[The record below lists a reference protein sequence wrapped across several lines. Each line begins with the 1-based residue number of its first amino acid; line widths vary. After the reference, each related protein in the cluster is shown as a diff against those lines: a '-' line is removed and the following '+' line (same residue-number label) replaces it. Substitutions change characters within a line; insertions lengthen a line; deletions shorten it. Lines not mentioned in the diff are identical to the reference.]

1 MVWEAH
7 HRWEAGLCVHGQVL
21 EQQYWIRPSMGS
33 GPGCCHWLRGCSGA
47 GWVWASS
54 SFRPPCWV
62 SMGGLSCLGATGWPH
77 CCDAMASLAAWAGEA
92 PALLARLVPVR
103 CIPADIPGQGEVPQE
118 ATSRVPAG
126 LIKSLWGKKCFGLF
140 SRFKLKTS

>member
-77 CCDAMASLAAWAGEA
+77 CCDADGLSGCLGWGSPGSAGTACPCEVH
-92 PALLARLVPVR
+92 PCR
-103 CIPADIPGQGEVPQE
+103 GEVP
-118 ATSRVPAG
+118 
-126 LIKSLWGKKCFGLF
+126 
-140 SRFKLKTS
+140 